1 MVEFKLQKYQKDR
14 LRKNGMSDNDIKRI
28 INFVR
33 EGNWYYGLCS
43 LDLSYRIII
52 RKYSWKIEVFSYQTV
67 LKNERTKLKY
77 YFKVKGNKKNDFNVN
92 PLGWFEETYG
102 IWNLSFI
109 PKDGNYMFWNKTKL
123 YKMRLYNV
131 YFDRDSKEELRSELD
146 INNWFSKEYQTNNK
160 IIEDKIKMD
169 SELDRFTYRYSS
181 YKKFSNDEFNLIMN
195 NYEKHRIKIGLG
207 EFKPIFDSKLEY
219 NNWITK
225 NYNDEEKKDKKIK
238 KNDGNKVE
246 RMRKNNGK

>member
-1 MVEFKLQKYQKDR
+1 ME
-14 LRKNGMSDNDIKRI
+14 
-28 INFVR
+28 
-33 EGNWYYGLCS
+33 
-43 LDLSYRIII
+43 
-52 RKYSWKIEVFSYQTV
+52 
-67 LKNERTKLKY
+67 Y
-77 YFKVKGNKKNDFNVN
+77 YFKEKGNKKNDFDIN

-131 YFDRDSKEELRSELD
+131 YFDRDSKKELRSELD

-219 NNWITK
+219 NNWVTK

-246 RMRKNNGK
+246 QMKKKNNGK